1 MPAAASV
8 VAVGVKLKDFVSCKE
23 VTTPPPPHH
32 HHTTTALT
40 HWSCSFMHWKKFTQ
54 WPIGSVHCSHIGN
67 TTHCLLE
74 YCIESFH
81 TQRRESCGHT
91 QSVNVLNPQNC
102 RRVHSSAKYLCAS
115 LEPSEPLGRRILTNM
130 GTAASPDGLPS

>member
-1 MPAAASV
+1 MNAGSSER
-8 VAVGVKLKDFVSCKE
+8 GGCQSEIERLCELQGSDH
-23 VTTPPPPHH
+23 TTTI
-32 HHTTTALT
+32 TTTALT
-40 HWSCSFMHWKKFTQ
+40 HWSCLFTHWKKFTQ